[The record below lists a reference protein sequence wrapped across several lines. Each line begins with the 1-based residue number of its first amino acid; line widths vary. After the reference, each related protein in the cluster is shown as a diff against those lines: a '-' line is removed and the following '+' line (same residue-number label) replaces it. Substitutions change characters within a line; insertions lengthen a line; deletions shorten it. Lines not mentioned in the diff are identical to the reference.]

1 MQLFSDWSWKD
12 WMLRSNWKGFS
23 ALAEVSISWD
33 VFQRSGGLSFFFLWR
48 TLMIMKIVVEVKVF
62 ILIYL
67 NQSHSTAIS
76 ICDNVH
82 QTLTGRNFGEKT
94 SILWETRPP
103 SWIGGVPKA
112 NLRLHAFCFFLSSKS
127 APPTNASHPT
137 SNDWSREART
147 VGHVIAKLCREWD
160 LDTLDLP
167 KEARVFSGFSS
178 GKKGGLLTLLKRKGG
193 AQKRSPG
200 IMTHVFG
207 PTTMKNWVESSQ
219 SSESSESSKMIFKSP
234 TKKCSVFQNFQVC
247 RRLHLFFLLQPDH
260 QAARRTDIIWVFVS
274 SSLRGPM
281 PSETRWAKFEDRSR
295 KFGEWIPPKM
305 MGLGILAQNM
315 AIFSIYLQFLGV
327 GLTHSNQI

>member
-112 NLRLHAFCFFLSSKS
+112 NLRLHAFWFFFEFKICTTNKCISSDLQWLKPGSPDRHRHCKNS
-127 APPTNASHPT
+127 AENGIWIPWTFRKRPGFFQGFRVEKKVAFWHFWNEKVAHKNVRQESWHMFLVQQPWKIGWNHPNH
-137 SNDWSREART
+137 SNR
-147 VGHVIAKLCREWD
+147 
-160 LDTLDLP
+160 
-167 KEARVFSGFSS
+167 
-178 GKKGGLLTLLKRKGG
+178 
-193 AQKRSPG
+193 QK
-200 IMTHVFG
+200 
-207 PTTMKNWVESSQ
+207 W
-219 SSESSESSKMIFKSP
+219 
-234 TKKCSVFQNFQVC
+234 
-247 RRLHLFFLLQPDH
+247 
-260 QAARRTDIIWVFVS
+260 S
-274 SSLRGPM
+274 SSLQRKNALCFRISRFVGVSTYFFCCNLTTKQRAGP
-281 PSETRWAKFEDRSR
+281 T
-295 KFGEWIPPKM
+295 
-305 MGLGILAQNM
+305 
-315 AIFSIYLQFLGV
+315 
-327 GLTHSNQI
+327 